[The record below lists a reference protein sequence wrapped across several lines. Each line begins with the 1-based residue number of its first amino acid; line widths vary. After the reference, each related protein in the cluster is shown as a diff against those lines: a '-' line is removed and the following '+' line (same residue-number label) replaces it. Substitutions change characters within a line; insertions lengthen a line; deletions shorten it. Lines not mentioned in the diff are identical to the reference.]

1 MDARLGSS
9 SSWKRPTGAEQV
21 LHAAADARATF
32 IKNLADSTVI
42 RTYRTHGPSGTPMDI
57 VERFYI
63 AAAALGFL
71 LIAAMALL
79 G

>member
-1 MDARLGSS
+1 MKAFPGRERAVLPRPLG
-9 SSWKRPTGAEQV
+9 T
-21 LHAAADARATF
+21 RATF
-32 IKNLADSTVI
+32 INVFADSTVV
-42 RTYRTHGPSGTPMDI
+42 RAYRTHGPWGLPMDI

-63 AAAALGFL
+63 AAAAMGFL